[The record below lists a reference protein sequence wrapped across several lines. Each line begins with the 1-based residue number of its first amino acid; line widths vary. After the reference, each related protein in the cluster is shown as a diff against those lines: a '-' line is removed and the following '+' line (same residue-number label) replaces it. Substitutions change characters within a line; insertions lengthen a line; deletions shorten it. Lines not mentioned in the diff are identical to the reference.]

1 MSSSRA
7 TPPDRWI
14 LGRAADLPLVLLTP
28 LLALGVFAVG
38 RSLGFGEGLIAAG
51 FALSIAHYLPGMLR
65 AYGDR
70 ELFARFRLRLLAAP
84 VVFVSASVAAA
95 WASLQV
101 LELLVLFWGPW
112 HWLMQTY
119 GFARIYDA
127 RAGRVDRTTARLD
140 YALIVLGFGAALLVT
155 GSFSNYLRDA
165 YSLGA
170 PFLPTGGIEVLR
182 AGWLA
187 ATCVVFALYV
197 ANAIRAT
204 RRGEPP
210 SPRKLWLLASTLPFF
225 AFTASFVQRP
235 LEGYVLFEICH
246 DVQYLALVW
255 MINRNRVERDASK
268 AGTGGLLRFLFRPHA
283 ALVLAYL
290 GLCLAFGATGH
301 VYRTWIDDPF
311 TQRIALSTVSA
322 MALLHYY
329 LDGFIWKI
337 REPAN
342 QASLDLALRP
352 IEPGSPLDP
361 LRQLF
366 SARWMSHAALWILV
380 VIPVG
385 WLAVVEARGQRPDA
399 RDVERHLAEAFPR
412 SALPHFHLCRD
423 LLDTRELAEAREHCE
438 RALELSPDW
447 ATVHNNLGVV
457 AGQQGDLA
465 RAERELRRAV
475 ELDPDY
481 VQARGNLDRVVA
493 ERRRRMAIR
502 STEAR

>member
-1 MSSSRA
+1 MPSPSA
-7 TPPDRWI
+7 TRSERWI
-14 LGRAADLPLVLLTP
+14 FGPAADLPLVLLTP

-38 RSLGFGEGLIAAG
+38 RPLGFGEGLVAAG

-70 ELFARFRLRLLAAP
+70 GIFARFRLRLLAAP
-84 VVFVSASVAAA
+84 VVFVTACAAAA
-95 WASLQV
+95 WESLQV
-101 LELLVLFWGPW
+101 LELLVLLWGPW

-127 RAGRVDRTTARLD
+127 RAGRIDRTTARLD
-140 YALIVLGFGAALLVT
+140 RALIMLGFGAALFVT

-165 YSLGA
+165 YGLGA
-170 PFLPTGGIEVLR
+170 PYLPAGGLAVLR
-182 AGWLA
+182 TGWLG
-187 ATCVVFALYV
+187 ATGLVLALYV
-197 ANAIRAT
+197 AHAIRAT

-210 SPRKLWLLASTLPFF
+210 SPQKLWLLATTLPFF

-255 MINRNRVERDASK
+255 TINRNRVERDATGQG
-268 AGTGGLLRFLFRPHA
+268 AGRLMRFLFRPRA

-301 VYRTWIDDPF
+301 VYRTWIDDPL
-311 TQRIALSTVSA
+311 TQRIALSTISA

-342 QASLDLALRP
+342 RASLDLRP
-352 IEPGSPLDP
+352 VEPGSALEP
-361 LRQLF
+361 LRRLF
-366 SARWMSHAALWILV
+366 SARWVSHAALWLV
-380 VIPVG
+380 VALPVA
-385 WLAVVEARGQRPDA
+385 WLGVIEARGTRPDA
-399 RDVERHLAEAFPR
+399 RVMERKLSEVFPR
-412 SALPHFHLCRD
+412 APLPHYHLCRS
-423 LLDTRELAEAREHCE
+423 LLDTGELADAQQHCE

-457 AGQQGDLA
+457 VGQRGDLA

-475 ELDPDY
+475 ELDPGY
-481 VQARGNLDRVVA
+481 EQARGNLERVVA

-502 STEAR
+502 ANGAR

>member
-1 MSSSRA
+1 MPS
-7 TPPDRWI
+7 PPARRSDRWI
-14 LGRAADLPLVLLTP
+14 FGPAADLALVLLTP

-38 RSLGFGEGLIAAG
+38 RPLGFGEGLIAAG

-65 AYGDR
+65 AYGDL

-84 VVFVSASVAAA
+84 VVFVGASVAAA

-101 LELLVLFWGPW
+101 LELLVMFWGPW

-140 YALIVLGFGAALLVT
+140 RALIVLGFGAALFTT
-155 GSFSNYLRDA
+155 GAFPNYLRDA

-170 PFLPTGGIEVLR
+170 PLLPAGGLAALR
-182 AGWLA
+182 TGWLT
-187 ATCVVFALYV
+187 ATAVVFALYV

-204 RRGEPP
+204 RCGEPP
-210 SPRKLWLLASTLPFF
+210 SPQKLWFLAITLPFF
-225 AFTASFVQRP
+225 ALTASLVQRP

-255 MINRNRVERDASK
+255 MINRNRVERGAG
-268 AGTGGLLRFLFRPHA
+268 AGTGRPMRFLFRPRLGH
-283 ALVLAYL
+283 VLAYL

-301 VYRTWIDDPF
+301 VYRTWIDDPAL
-311 TQRIALSTVSA
+311 QRIALSTISA

-342 QASLDLALRP
+342 QASLDLEVRP
-352 IEPGSPLDP
+352 VEPASPLAP

-366 SARWMSHAALWILV
+366 SARWVSHAALWLLV
-380 VIPVG
+380 AIPVG
-385 WLAVVEARGQRPDA
+385 WLGLVEARGQRPDA
-399 RDVERHLAEAFPR
+399 RAIERYLAQAFP
-412 SALPHFHLCRD
+412 SAALPHFHLCRD
-423 LLDTRELAEAREHCE
+423 LLDTRELAEAQRHCE

-457 AGQQGDLA
+457 VAQQGDLA

-475 ELDPDY
+475 ELDPGY
-481 VQARGNLDRVVA
+481 AQARGNLERVVA
-493 ERRRRMAIR
+493 ERRRRSSAKP
-502 STEAR
+502 ARY